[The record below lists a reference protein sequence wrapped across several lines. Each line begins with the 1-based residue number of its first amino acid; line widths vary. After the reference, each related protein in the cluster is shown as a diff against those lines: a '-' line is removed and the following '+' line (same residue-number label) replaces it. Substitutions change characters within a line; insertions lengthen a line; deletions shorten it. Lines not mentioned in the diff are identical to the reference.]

1 MPNKLI
7 DITGQV
13 FGRLTAVYFIPN
25 KNGIKNG
32 WFCECICGNNKV
44 IVSSD
49 LRAGK
54 TTSCG
59 CFHKEVVSKQF
70 STHGQSGHPLHTVW
84 TGMKARCY
92 NVKDEFYHHYGGRGI
107 IVCQEW
113 KNDFGIFFQWA
124 IENGWQKGL
133 EIDRENNDLG
143 YEPGNC
149 RFVTGRVNVYNRS
162 NTLKVIYKGEEMTL
176 LDLET
181 LSAIPSN
188 RLYQRIHVYGWT
200 AERAAMQPLRNSA
213 KRNSSRNN
221 IVVDNYEESAMPQ
234 MAL

>member
-1 MPNKLI
+1 MSRKLI
-7 DITGQV
+7 DIAGQR
-13 FGRLTAVYFIPN
+13 FGRLMVTFRIAGTVN
-25 KNGIKNG
+25 IKGG
-32 WFCECICGNNKV
+32 WLCTCVCGTQKKV
-44 IVSSD
+44 SGSD

-84 TGMKARCY
+84 SGMKARCY
-92 NVKDEFYHHYGGRGI
+92 NIKDEFYSHYGGRGI
-107 IVCQEW
+107 VVCREW
-113 KNDFGIFFQWA
+113 KDDFGAFYGWA
-124 IENGWQKGL
+124 ISNGWQKGL

-143 YEPGNC
+143 YEPSNC

-181 LSAIPSN
+181 LSGIPSN
-188 RLYQRIHVYGWT
+188 RLYQRIHVYGWA

-213 KRNSSRNN
+213 KRNSSRSNA
-221 IVVDNYEESAMPQ
+221 VV
-234 MAL
+234 